1 MATVVSKKLS
11 IDDSNIEQYCDAQN
25 VSFNVSDHAWRKW
38 LNGSTD
44 GYIILKTEGKSV
56 IYPTDTAKPI
66 KADSTISASRSAGTC
81 TVDLQFGGTEV
92 HKESYSSGSQ
102 TSKSKS
108 GITDAAVTNSTKAT
122 EIKWHVYGKNG
133 DNQRGDLL
141 ELTLYFNQYSMSAN
155 IGTGATGVKS
165 VSSSASVAY
174 DGDTITFSAELY
186 TGATWHGWY
195 SDAACTNLVSS
206 AQSYS
211 VSPNADIT
219 LYAKATLDAALY
231 TCAAVAGTEISSAT
245 VSESTVVDG
254 DSCTFTATANTGC
267 TFDGWYSDSGY
278 STLVSTSNPYTAT
291 ITADTTLYAKA
302 TRKQLN
308 ITVGSAEHGAA
319 TVSAA
324 TVPYGNNVTFTF
336 TPEDDT
342 WELYGWYSDSALTQL
357 VSEANPYT
365 FSVTEDVTL
374 YPKVGKKRYTITL
387 TTAERFHDSI
397 NKIMSYDYSLLTD
410 IEKTYL
416 KTGEFDKIEQSKI
429 FEQQTV
435 KGRFT
440 GTKTASIQ
448 CPLGY
453 AISIYLEGNEAV
465 VMYISR
471 DNINLTAW
479 PYYTTFPTEDQ
490 EYLAVK
496 GDGAWTAGTG
506 SSSDVS
512 LGITEA
518 YKGYGIRVKAI
529 DENNRPT
536 EWEAVDE
543 LPIPLHM
550 GDSDGTIIRFCAVPV
565 ETLTPTSA
573 YELAKSCLK
582 SANTKLWY
590 PEGPLNSLISDKP
603 AALILTVSEDDTNI
617 YAWYIS
623 KDGTVK
629 SVATPKSIFTATE

>member
-1 MATVVSKKLS
+1 MATVVSKKLH
-11 IDDSNIEQYCDAQN
+11 IDDSGNIEQYCEANN
-25 VSFNVSDHAWRKW
+25 VTFNVGDHAWRKW

-231 TCAAVAGTEISSAT
+231 TCAAVAGAEISSAT
-245 VSESTVVDG
+245 VSETTVVDG
-254 DSCTFTATANTGC
+254 DTCTFTATANTGC

-302 TRKQLN
+302 TRKQLK
-308 ITVGSAEHGAA
+308 ITVGSAEHGTATASAA
-319 TVSAA
+319 TVS
-324 TVPYGNNVTFTF
+324 YGSSVTFTF
-336 TPEDDT
+336 TPEDET

-374 YPKVGKKRYTITL
+374 YPKVGKIRYTITL
-387 TTAERFHDSI
+387 TTLSQFNGSVHTLLSCDLSSLTSDEYIALKRGNLNSI
-397 NKIMSYDYSLLTD
+397 NQDKI
-410 IEKTYL
+410 
-416 KTGEFDKIEQSKI
+416 FDKQTISSSYGSSKTI
-429 FEQQTV
+429 
-435 KGRFT
+435 
-440 GTKTASIQ
+440 SIK
-448 CPLGY
+448 CPAGY
-453 AISIYLEGNEAV
+453 AICMSATESNNTITIYFSLNGEALTNWSYYMTIPTGSQNYKSVKKYGTCLCSAIGLNGIISAYVPSHVVQGKEAIFEAEVEPGYVFRGWYVNETLIDSNNPAYIITPDSPGAIMPDATSLTLYAKATQIGGTSIYLKQN
-465 VMYISR
+465 
-471 DNINLTAW
+471 
-479 PYYTTFPTEDQ
+479 
-490 EYLAVK
+490 
-496 GDGAWTAGTG
+496 GAYKQAQAIYKKVNGVWTAT
-506 SSSDVS
+506 DKTA
-512 LGITEA
+512 LDTTTK
-518 YKGYGIRVKAI
+518 YK
-529 DENNRPT
+529 
-536 EWEAVDE
+536 
-543 LPIPLHM
+543 
-550 GDSDGTIIRFCAVPV
+550 II
-565 ETLTPTSA
+565 
-573 YELAKSCLK
+573 
-582 SANTKLWY
+582 NT
-590 PEGPLNSLISDKP
+590 
-603 AALILTVSEDDTNI
+603 
-617 YAWYIS
+617 
-623 KDGTVK
+623 
-629 SVATPKSIFTATE
+629 

>member
-1 MATVVSKKLS
+1 MATVVSKKLH
-11 IDDSNIEQYCDAQN
+11 IDESGNIEQYCEANN
-25 VSFNVSDHAWRKW
+25 VTFNVGDHAWRKW

-141 ELTLYFNQYSMSAN
+141 ELTLYFKQYSMSAN

-219 LYAKATLDAALY
+219 LYAKATLDVALY
-231 TCAAVAGTEISSAT
+231 TCAAVAGAEIASAT
-245 VSESTVVDG
+245 VSDSTVVDG

-302 TRKQLN
+302 TRKQLK

-342 WELYGWYSDSALTQL
+342 WELYGWYSDSELTQL

-365 FSVTEDVTL
+365 FTATEDITL
-374 YPKVGKKRYTITL
+374 YPKAGKKRYTITL
-387 TTAERFHDSI
+387 QSPGAVYYQSSTDLSMIAVKTELITVSDMRNLRAGNFAAIDNEKIIAQESKSGSQYSDFSISIIATIGSTVALHAEDNSADYNTTYFLKDDAQVSNGPYYVYQASADATFKTVKANNVDKPRRCNCTAVALDGIEYAEVYP
-397 NKIMSYDYSLLTD
+397 KEVTQGLTTIYTAD
-410 IEKTYL
+410 ILPGYKFKGWYLDEACTKFITSSNPYEATAPTYPTENASATFLTVYAKAIKPATTGIYL
-416 KTGEFDKIEQSKI
+416 KQN
-429 FEQQTV
+429 
-435 KGRFT
+435 
-440 GTKTASIQ
+440 GTYKQANAIYKKVNGVWTATNKTALDTTTKYKI
-448 CPLGY
+448 
-453 AISIYLEGNEAV
+453 
-465 VMYISR
+465 
-471 DNINLTAW
+471 INT
-479 PYYTTFPTEDQ
+479 
-490 EYLAVK
+490 
-496 GDGAWTAGTG
+496 
-506 SSSDVS
+506 
-512 LGITEA
+512 
-518 YKGYGIRVKAI
+518 
-529 DENNRPT
+529 
-536 EWEAVDE
+536 
-543 LPIPLHM
+543 
-550 GDSDGTIIRFCAVPV
+550 
-565 ETLTPTSA
+565 
-573 YELAKSCLK
+573 
-582 SANTKLWY
+582 
-590 PEGPLNSLISDKP
+590 
-603 AALILTVSEDDTNI
+603 
-617 YAWYIS
+617 
-623 KDGTVK
+623 
-629 SVATPKSIFTATE
+629 

>member
-1 MATVVSKKLS
+1 MASVIQKNLS
-11 IDDSNIEQYCDAQN
+11 ISDSNVDQYCAADGLSLSAGGYA
-25 VSFNVSDHAWRKW
+25 FRKW
-38 LNGSTD
+38 LNGSTS
-44 GYIILKTEGKSV
+44 GYATLNSAAKEV
-56 IYPTDTAKPI
+56 LYPTAMARPI
-66 KADSTISASRSAGTC
+66 KLDSSIRGSRSAGSM
-81 TVDLQFGGTEV
+81 TVDLQFGGTIV
-92 HKESYSSGSQ
+92 HSQ
-102 TSKSKS
+102 SFTSTSLKTQTKT
-108 GITDAAVTNSTKAT
+108 GITDSAVISSTRST
-122 EIKWHVYGKNG
+122 EIRWNVQGKNG
-133 DNQRGDLL
+133 DNQRVSIV

-211 VSPNADIT
+211 VSPNADLT

-231 TCAAVAGTEISSAT
+231 TCAAVAGTEIASAT

-254 DSCTFTATANTGC
+254 DTCTFTATVNTGC
-267 TFDGWYSDSGY
+267 IFDGWYSDAAY
-278 STLVSTSNPYTAT
+278 TTLVSTNNPYTAT

-302 TRKQLN
+302 TRKQLK
-308 ITVGSAEHGAA
+308 ITVGTAEHGTA
-319 TVSAA
+319 TASAT
-324 TVPYGNNVTFTF
+324 TVPYGSNVTFTF
-336 TPEDDT
+336 TPEDET
-342 WELYGWYSDSALTQL
+342 WELYGWYSDSALTQI

-365 FSVTEDVTL
+365 VVATEDMAL
-374 YPKVGKKRYTITL
+374 YPKVGRIRYTITL
-387 TTAERFHDSI
+387 TTAERFNGSI

-435 KGRFT
+435 KGQLI

-453 AISIYLEGNEAV
+453 AISIYLEGNEAA

-496 GDGAWTAGTG
+496 GDDACYCKAVMVDGILSADATTPVSQEKEAIFTAEIMAGYTFSG
-506 SSSDVS
+506 WYSDRACTTLVS
-512 LGITEA
+512 T
-518 YKGYGIRVKAI
+518 
-529 DENNRPT
+529 DNP
-536 EWEAVDE
+536 
-543 LPIPLHM
+543 
-550 GDSDGTIIRFCAVPV
+550 
-565 ETLTPTSA
+565 
-573 YELAKSCLK
+573 AK
-582 SANTKLWY
+582 
-590 PEGPLNSLISDKP
+590 
-603 AALILTVSEDDTNI
+603 
-617 YAWYIS
+617 
-623 KDGTVK
+623 
-629 SVATPKSIFTATE
+629 VATPKYTGGGAGTTTLTLYAKAIKPATTGIYLKQNGAYKQAQAVYKKVNGVWTATDKTALDTTTKYKIINT

>member
-1 MATVVSKKLS
+1 MATVVSKKLH
-11 IDDSNIEQYCDAQN
+11 IDDSGNIEQYCEANN
-25 VSFNVSDHAWRKW
+25 VTFNVGDHAWRKW

-219 LYAKATLDAALY
+219 LYAKATLDVALY

-435 KGRFT
+435 KGQFI

-496 GDGAWTAGTG
+496 GDGACYCKAVMVDGILSADATTPVSQEKEAIFTAEIMAGYTFSG
-506 SSSDVS
+506 WYSDRACTTLVS
-512 LGITEA
+512 T
-518 YKGYGIRVKAI
+518 
-529 DENNRPT
+529 DNP
-536 EWEAVDE
+536 
-543 LPIPLHM
+543 
-550 GDSDGTIIRFCAVPV
+550 
-565 ETLTPTSA
+565 
-573 YELAKSCLK
+573 AK
-582 SANTKLWY
+582 
-590 PEGPLNSLISDKP
+590 
-603 AALILTVSEDDTNI
+603 
-617 YAWYIS
+617 
-623 KDGTVK
+623 
-629 SVATPKSIFTATE
+629 VATPKYTGDGAGTTTLTLYAKATQIGGTSIYLKQNGAYTQAQAIYKKVNGVWTATDKTALDTTTKYKIINT